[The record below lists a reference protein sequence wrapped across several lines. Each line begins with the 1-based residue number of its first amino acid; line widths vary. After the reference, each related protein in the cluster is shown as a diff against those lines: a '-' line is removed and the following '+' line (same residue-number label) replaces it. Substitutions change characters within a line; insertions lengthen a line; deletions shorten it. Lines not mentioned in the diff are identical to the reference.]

1 MYREACN
8 GNTMI
13 YNLAVKCN
21 YLCLC
26 HVNNMY
32 IQTHFMLNHL
42 QVHADVITAV
52 ITSDG
57 LLLAGML
64 NTLQWVNLQHLSLF
78 SNMSITEVL
87 ALPLGNYEY
96 YQECI

>member
-1 MYREACN
+1 
-8 GNTMI
+8 
-13 YNLAVKCN
+13 
-21 YLCLC
+21 
-26 HVNNMY
+26 
-32 IQTHFMLNHL
+32 MLNHL